1 MKKINAVFTRVI
13 KEMLRDKRTLVLML
27 IAPLLIMTIINFLFS
42 SSATQDATLGVQ
54 NVDQAIVK
62 KLKTDHLKIKEISSN
77 ESARKIVKDNYL
89 DGLLSQK
96 DKKLT
101 ITLQNTD
108 QSKKAVILQGL
119 QKAQVKLKMQAS
131 KSVIKAQQKALKQMS
146 TELATLIKT
155 NPQLA
160 AQINTQN
167 ASSLKFD
174 KSSYKFKTKYL
185 YGNKNTNY
193 FDSLMPIMI
202 NFIVFFFVFLISGMS
217 LFGERNRGTL
227 GRILATPI
235 RKIELIIGYILGY
248 GLIAIVQTIEIVL
261 FTIYIFKLEVVG
273 NIGVVIL
280 INLLVAFV
288 ALSLG
293 ILLSAFANSEFQM
306 MQMIPLVI
314 IPQVF
319 FSGIIPVDTMQNWL
333 QWIAHLTPLYY
344 ASNSMLNVIQ
354 KGYNLMQIGP
364 NCLILLLFGI
374 IFMVGAVITMRKY
387 REV

>member
-42 SSATQDATLGVQ
+42 SSATQDVTLGVQ

-62 KLKTDHLKIKEISSN
+62 KVKTDQLKIKEISSN
-77 ESARKIVKDNYL
+77 ESARKIVKDNDL

-96 DKKLT
+96 DKELT

-160 AQINTQN
+160 AQISTQN

-217 LFGERNRGTL
+217 LFGERNRGTI

>member
-1 MKKINAVFTRVI
+1 MKKINAVFTRVV
-13 KEMLRDKRTLVLML
+13 KEMLRDKRTLILML
-27 IAPLLIMTIINFLFS
+27 VAPLLIMTIINFLFS
-42 SSATQDATLGVQ
+42 SSTTQDATLGVQ
-54 NVDQAIVK
+54 NVDQRVVK
-62 KLKTDHLKIKEISSN
+62 KLKTDHLKIKKISSAD
-77 ESARKIVKDNYL
+77 SARKIVKDNNL

-96 DKKLT
+96 DNKLT

-119 QKAQVKLKMQAS
+119 QKAQTKLKMQAS
-131 KSVIKAQQKALKQMS
+131 KSVIKAQQRALNQMS

-160 AQINTQN
+160 MQVKAENSG
-167 ASSLKFD
+167 ASKVSGN
-174 KSSYKFKTKYL
+174 SYKFKTKYL
-185 YGNKNTNY
+185 YGNKNTDY

-235 RKIELIIGYILGY
+235 RKIELIIGYVLGY
-248 GLIAIVQTIEIVL
+248 GLISVVQTIEIVL

-273 NIGVVIL
+273 NLGLVIL

-319 FSGIIPVDTMQNWL
+319 FSGIIPVATMENWL
-333 QWIAHLTPLYY
+333 QWLAHLTPLYY
-344 ASNSMLNVIQ
+344 AGNSMLNVIQ
-354 KGYNLMQIGP
+354 KGYNLMQIAP
-364 NCLILLLFGI
+364 SCLILLLFGI
-374 IFMVGAVITMRKY
+374 IFMIGAVITMRKY

>member
-42 SSATQDATLGVQ
+42 SSATQDVTLGVQ

-77 ESARKIVKDNYL
+77 ESARKIVKDNDL

-96 DKKLT
+96 DKELT

-160 AQINTQN
+160 AQISTQN

-217 LFGERNRGTL
+217 LFGERNRGTI